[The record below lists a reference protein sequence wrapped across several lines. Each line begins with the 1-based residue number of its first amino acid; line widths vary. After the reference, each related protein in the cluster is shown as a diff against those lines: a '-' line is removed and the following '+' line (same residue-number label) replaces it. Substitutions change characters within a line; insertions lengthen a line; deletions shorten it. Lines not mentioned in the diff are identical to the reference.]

1 MSKLKEPKHFLT
13 FRIIGF
19 CLLIVGIILIVLGC
33 VVFRTPFGH
42 GTKEN
47 FALLVPGMFLSVF
60 CIPCLFIGFA
70 TKINKMQIES
80 AKYMQQSNKDDLTDI
95 ANTSA
100 DISSE
105 AISKSAKAIKSGLN
119 ETKFCKHCGAKIDID
134 SKFCK
139 DCGKAQ

>member
-1 MSKLKEPKHFLT
+1 MNKTKEPKHFLT

-19 CLLIVGIILIVLGC
+19 CSLAVGIILIILGC
-33 VVFRTPFGH
+33 VVFRMPFGN
-42 GTKEN
+42 GTTEN
-47 FALLVPGMFLSVF
+47 FALLVPGMFLTVS
-60 CIPCLFIGFA
+60 CAPCLFIGFA
-70 TKINKMQIES
+70 PKISKMQVES